1 MGVCTWRA
9 YIYILYIHIEYILLQ
24 KGIIIAIIIIINSI
38 GMSIGLSAVV
48 VVVVVLLLPLLPLLL
63 FVVMM
68 MMMMAN
74 KNG

>member
-48 VVVVVLLLPLLPLLL
+48 VVVVLLLPLLPLLL